1 MHSVV
6 SRSVMRPS
14 AMRDIRKGA
23 AMRHAFLIA
32 CGVILSVGPSLA
44 QDGKDYIGEWMVENK
59 AANIKIDNCGGS
71 LWGVV
76 SWESKPGGMDTENP
90 DPALR
95 GRPTLGIPILIDLKP
110 AKSEPRW
117 EGQVYNASNGK

>member
-1 MHSVV
+1 MHSTV
-6 SRSVMRPS
+6 SRCVMRPS

-23 AMRHAFLIA
+23 AMRQAFLIA
-32 CGVILSVGPSLA
+32 CGLVLSVGPSLA
-44 QDGKDYIGEWMVENK
+44 QDAKDYTGEWQVENK

-76 SWESKPGGMDTENP
+76 SWEVKAGLDSENP

-95 GRPTLGIPILIDLKP
+95 SRPTLG
-110 AKSEPRW
+110 
-117 EGQVYNASNGK
+117 